1 MINIVIKHYLLKY
14 NFSLSAKSISLN
26 NFSRVTII
34 SIYFNRNTC
43 KSAIKGRAVVVNLVE
58 NYVNI

>member
-1 MINIVIKHYLLKY
+1 MINIVIKYYLLKY

-34 SIYFNRNTC
+34 SIYFNRNTR
-43 KSAIKGRAVVVNLVE
+43 KSAIKGWAVVVNFVE